1 MRISALT
8 YSRLPG
14 RGIVLCA
21 GSMKS
26 QIQEIYANAD
36 AVWRRGDR
44 ESGRDGKGGKES
56 FSLGR
61 CRFLGPVF
69 VFKVVNDSVAS

>member
-21 GSMKS
+21 SSMKS
-26 QIQEIYANAD
+26 QTQEMYANAD
-36 AVWRRGDR
+36 AVWRKGDR
-44 ESGRDGKGGKES
+44 ESGRDGKGGKKPREGVERRAVG
-56 FSLGR
+56 GR
-61 CRFLGPVF
+61 R
-69 VFKVVNDSVAS
+69 KVR